1 MERRFFVLKNKSY
14 ERMSKLIKIKNLKK
28 TYKKENIYVKAID
41 DVSLDIE
48 RGDIYGIIGLSGAG
62 KSSLVRCINMLER
75 PDSGEVIVGKFNMG
89 NLSKKELRDVRKKIG
104 MIFQG
109 FNLLNSKTVFENIAF
124 PLRIMKISE
133 NEIKEKVSKLLKLV
147 DLTDKAHAYPSN
159 LSGGQ
164 KQRVGIARALA
175 NDPEVLL
182 CDEATSALDP
192 KTTKQIL
199 ALLKDINKNL
209 GLTIVVITHEMDVIK
224 EICNK
229 VTILESGKIIDSG
242 NTIDLFSSP
251 SQEKTRHFVD
261 NDKYYP
267 VSSGS
272 GYTLR
277 LGFTKGSAGEP
288 IISQIIKRFGVDVNI
303 IWGSIEYIQE
313 IPIGKLLINCDAQAN
328 IIDEIIDFLEKSN
341 VRVEVI
347 QNARNTR
354 VS

>member
-1 MERRFFVLKNKSY
+1 M
-14 ERMSKLIKIKNLKK
+14 IKIKNLKK
-28 TYKKENIYVKAID
+28 TYKKENVYVKAID
-41 DVSLDIE
+41 DVSLDVE
-48 RGDIYGIIGLSGAG
+48 KGDIYGIIGLSGAG

-75 PDSGEVIVGKFNMG
+75 PDSGEVIVGKVNMET
-89 NLSKKELRDVRKKIG
+89 LSKKELREMRKKIG

-124 PLRIMKISE
+124 PLRIMKVP
-133 NEIKEKVSKLLKLV
+133 EKKIQERVLKLLKLV
-147 DLTDKAHAYPSN
+147 DLNEKSAVYPSS

-199 ALLKDINKNL
+199 ELLKEINKKM

-242 NTIDLFSSP
+242 NTVDLFSNP
-251 SQEKTRHFVD
+251 SLEKTKHFVD
-261 NDKYYP
+261 DEKYLP
-267 VSSGS
+267 LDLIS

-277 LGFTKGSAGEP
+277 LSFTKGSAGEP
-288 IISQIIKRFGVDVNI
+288 IISQIIKNFGVDINI
-303 IWGSIEYIQE
+303 IWGNIEFIQE
-313 IPIGKLLINCDAQAN
+313 KPIGKLLIKCDTST
-328 IIDEIIDFLEKSN
+328 IILREIIDFLEKSN

-347 QNARNTR
+347 ENARA
-354 VS
+354 S